1 MKLIEEKLSSWVDDL
16 ASLLPNIVLAILVV
30 IIAFFISKS
39 VRKYTKNIGSKISS
53 NKAVVNLIST
63 VAYIMIILIGLLIA
77 LNIVNLG
84 KAATSMLAGAGIIGI
99 ALGFAFQDIAAN
111 FISGVMLS
119 IQRPFKIGDIIKSKD
134 IFGKVIEISIRSTEI
149 DNLQGIRIEIPNKE
163 ILLNPLR
170 NYSKTMGR
178 RVDLKLGVAYNSD
191 LEKVEKLTTETIES
205 MSEIDNDKKVT
216 FNYTEFADSSINL
229 NVSFWVDKNEELDFL
244 DVKSRVIK
252 EIKSAFD
259 KNNIEIPFPIRTL
272 VNKK

>member
-1 MKLIEEKLSSWVDDL
+1 VELIEEKLRTWADGL
-16 ASLLPNIVLAILVV
+16 ISLLPNIVIAALV
-30 IIAFFISKS
+30 IIVAFFISKLI
-39 VRKYTKNIGSKISS
+39 RKYTRNLGSRVSN

-63 VAYIMIILIGLLIA
+63 VAYIATILIGLLTA
-77 LNIVNLG
+77 LNIVGLG
-84 KAATSMLAGAGIIGI
+84 SAATSMLAGAGIIGI

-111 FISGVMLS
+111 FISGVILS

-191 LEKVEKLTTETIES
+191 LDKVEKLTTETVES
-205 MSEIDNDKKVT
+205 MSEIDNDKKVI

-244 DVKSRVIK
+244 DVKSKVIK

>member
-16 ASLLPNIVLAILVV
+16 ASLLPNIVLSILVV

-216 FNYTEFADSSINL
+216 FNYN
-229 NVSFWVDKNEELDFL
+229 
-244 DVKSRVIK
+244 
-252 EIKSAFD
+252 
-259 KNNIEIPFPIRTL
+259 
-272 VNKK
+272 

>member
-1 MKLIEEKLSSWVDDL
+1 MELIEEKLRTWADGL
-16 ASLLPNIVLAILVV
+16 ISLLPNIVIAALV
-30 IIAFFISKS
+30 IIVAFFISKLI
-39 VRKYTKNIGSKISS
+39 RKYTRNLGSRVSN

-63 VAYIMIILIGLLIA
+63 VAYIATILIGLLTA
-77 LNIVNLG
+77 LNIVGLG
-84 KAATSMLAGAGIIGI
+84 SAATSMLAGAGIIGI

-111 FISGVMLS
+111 FISGVILS

-191 LEKVEKLTTETIES
+191 LDKVEKLTTETVES
-205 MSEIDNDKKVT
+205 MSEIDNDKKVI

-244 DVKSRVIK
+244 DVKSKVIK